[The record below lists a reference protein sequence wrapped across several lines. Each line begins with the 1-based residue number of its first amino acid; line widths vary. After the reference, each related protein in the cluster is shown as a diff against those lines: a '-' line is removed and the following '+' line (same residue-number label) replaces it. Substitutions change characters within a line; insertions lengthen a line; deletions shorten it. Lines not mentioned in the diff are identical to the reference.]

1 MLIYFLNI
9 FCMTQIMACDF
20 KGVFR
25 DSFVLFLHGSVFV
38 GCLLSLITN
47 YWISNLNGN
56 HYGLINKC
64 KKNNCSARSNFM
76 KFGVEENGNVL
87 TMSWAVVIRRG
98 FRLPQRLHLRTLKN
112 FVSEK
117 SGKRCKKI
125 GEMFDKIGKLGNFE
139 EVHFFPVSVPGCFHD
154 IQQQL

>member
-1 MLIYFLNI
+1 
-9 FCMTQIMACDF
+9 MTQIMACDF

-87 TMSWAVVIRRG
+87 TMSCSYQARIQTTAA
-98 FRLPQRLHLRTLKN
+98 FEFANL
-112 FVSEK
+112 EK
-117 SGKRCKKI
+117 FC
-125 GEMFDKIGKLGNFE
+125 L
-139 EVHFFPVSVPGCFHD
+139 
-154 IQQQL
+154 